1 MHPRDKKTSV
11 GRTVDLLPFRR
22 GKERG
27 RARSEAVSSSLVHA
41 FPPVKTLRKGQR
53 RVDHNAPARLIFGL
67 HTSPLPLHYP
77 TSCLCC
83 FLPPPPTSS
92 FFFFSTLLLLSSFPL
107 LPSGLSSPCFPS
119 FFLPSLF
126 FLPQMNWRAS
136 PPPVDLGTWG
146 CETVYIFFLASSW
159 SLSLILLLPNS
170 SHKWEVAD
178 SCSRT

>member
-1 MHPRDKKTSV
+1 MHPWDKKTSV
-11 GRTVDLLPFRR
+11 GRTADLLPFRR

-83 FLPPPPTSS
+83 FLPLLPPLFFLFHSSVVQLISPPSVRPLLAVFS
-92 FFFFSTLLLLSSFPL
+92 FFFSPVIIFSASDELE
-107 LPSGLSSPCFPS
+107 G
-119 FFLPSLF
+119 
-126 FLPQMNWRAS
+126 QVS
-136 PPPVDLGTWG
+136 PPPPRWTRG
-146 CETVYIFFLASSW
+146 CQTVVSIFF
-159 SLSLILLLPNS
+159 
-170 SHKWEVAD
+170 
-178 SCSRT
+178 